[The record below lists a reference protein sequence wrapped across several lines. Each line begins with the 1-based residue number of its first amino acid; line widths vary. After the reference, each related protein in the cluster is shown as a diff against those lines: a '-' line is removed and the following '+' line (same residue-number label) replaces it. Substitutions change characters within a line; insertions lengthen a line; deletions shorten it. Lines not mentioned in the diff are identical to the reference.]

1 MSDGVKVYLCNSNE
15 EVIDLL
21 GRGQG
26 VFGIAVGLVLR
37 EVEATLS
44 TITPSSLE
52 ELDDLSARRLARKAI

>member
-1 MSDGVKVYLCNSNE
+1 MSDGVKVYLCNSDD

-26 VFGIAVGLVLR
+26 VFGIAVGRVLE

-44 TITPSSLE
+44 TITPSSLDE
-52 ELDDLSARRLARKAI
+52 VDELSLRRAKKAI